1 MEGKHIWRQ
10 MVCLYLLVIFTGLPG
25 AAGAASGG
33 DVSGRERDTLQS
45 PARWGKG
52 CVEFSLTQPGEFGET
67 MLAVVPREPLEDVH
81 LLTLQVSEVS
91 DSGQV
96 TWQVE
101 TDEPLGNL
109 EPGTRYNYPMA
120 LEGTARSMR

>member
-1 MEGKHIWRQ
+1 
-10 MVCLYLLVIFTGLPG
+10 
-25 AAGAASGG
+25 
-33 DVSGRERDTLQS
+33 
-45 PARWGKG
+45 
-52 CVEFSLTQPGEFGET
+52 

-81 LLTLQVSEVS
+81 LLTLQVTEVS